1 MDEQLTATQEAERVA
16 IATTRFGEV
25 EVPVERI
32 LEFPRGLVGLPHA
45 RRFVFLH
52 EEAESGPFFWM
63 QSADDPNLAFVVCEP
78 RHFFPE
84 YVVPLSKEDQAAL
97 AVKNP
102 EDGLVCVILVVPQD
116 PKEITANLRG
126 PLVVNP
132 ETSVGVQLVLA
143 GDDYPVRAPLFAASK
158 GGAECSS

>member
-1 MDEQLTATQEAERVA
+1 MDEQMTTTREAEMV
-16 IATTRFGEV
+16 TVSTVRFGEV
-25 EVPVERI
+25 EVPPERI
-32 LEFPRGLVGLPHA
+32 LEFPRGLVGLPQA

-52 EEAESGPFFWM
+52 DHEDSGPFFWM
-63 QSADDPNLAFVVCEP
+63 QSADDPGLAFVVCEP

-97 AVKNP
+97 AVQDP

-116 PKEITANLRG
+116 PQQITANLRG

-132 ETSVGVQLVLA
+132 HTSVGVQLVLA
-143 GDDYPVRAPLFAASK
+143 GDEYPVRARLFAGSE